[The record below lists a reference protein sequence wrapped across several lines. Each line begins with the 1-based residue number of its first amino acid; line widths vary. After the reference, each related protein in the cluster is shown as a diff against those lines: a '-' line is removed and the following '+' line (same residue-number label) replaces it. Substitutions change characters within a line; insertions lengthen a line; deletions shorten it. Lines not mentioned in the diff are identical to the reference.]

1 MLGVVIVGH
10 GGLAQAFLDA
20 AERMIGEQRQVECV
34 GYHVG
39 DDMETIRDQI
49 AKATRAVNSGQGVIM
64 LADMFGGVPCN
75 LGISVAQ
82 GQHVDVV
89 SGMNLA
95 MVLKLFTVREVL
107 SSKEAVKEVLHV
119 GTKYIN
125 ALSDL
130 MKELG

>member
-10 GGLAQAFLDA
+10 GDLAQAFLNA
-20 AERMIGEQRQVECV
+20 AERMIGEQRYVECIS
-34 GYHVG
+34 YMVG
-39 DDMETIRDQI
+39 DDMETVREQI
-49 AKATRAVNSGQGVIM
+49 AKATRAVNSGKGVIM

-82 GQHVDVV
+82 GQQVDVI

-107 SSKEAVKEVLHV
+107 SSKEAVQEVLNV

-125 ALSDL
+125 ALSNL
-130 MKELG
+130 MQELG